1 VPPKTS
7 WISTPKGLSRSQEAL
22 PYTKSHWWLVIR
34 TWQPSSC
41 IHAYVIRGNLR
52 ATYDYSRRAS
62 TWVRK
67 YVSAWVRMCVRAC
80 IRTLSRCQALQAQPE
95 KQAVPERYVKLG
107 GVRRNEFIF
116 TEATCICGTLRQL
129 RVTREVSFSSRFH
142 RELCRRI
149 KNEIFAIDDAPIFR
163 SRLHIAPSRL
173 DAYLC
178 SSRNNG
184 SRLHCLR
191 LLELLSAK
199 FGIQSASEKCTR
211 SDNAKLCIEL

>member
-1 VPPKTS
+1 
-7 WISTPKGLSRSQEAL
+7 
-22 PYTKSHWWLVIR
+22 
-34 TWQPSSC
+34 
-41 IHAYVIRGNLR
+41 
-52 ATYDYSRRAS
+52 
-62 TWVRK
+62 
-67 YVSAWVRMCVRAC
+67 MCVRAC